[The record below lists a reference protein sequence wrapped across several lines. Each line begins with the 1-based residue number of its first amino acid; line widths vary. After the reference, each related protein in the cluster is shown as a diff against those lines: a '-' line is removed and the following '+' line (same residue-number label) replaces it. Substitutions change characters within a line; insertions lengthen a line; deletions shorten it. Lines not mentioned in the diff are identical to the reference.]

1 MDLLNA
7 HCHTLATYFYFYKF
21 FVFFWNLIY
30 VYDFNDIFELIQ

>member
-21 FVFFWNLIY
+21 FGFFLNLIY
-30 VYDFNDIFELIQ
+30 VYVFNDIFELIQ